1 MSDSK
6 QGSGKS
12 AMKSLEWDSTKVY
25 LEDDLTG
32 SPNDYAELD
41 AVTPTRH
48 SHRTVGKTFK

>member
-12 AMKSLEWDSTKVY
+12 AMKSLEWESTKVY